1 MLASYGNDAGRRAMP
16 RPAAKLTETLTLP
29 IAVSNHF
36 ATHLTELA
44 QADALRTRRVVESA
58 QGSRLII
65 DGRQYLAFASNDY
78 LGLANDP
85 RLVDA
90 AKTAIDRYGV
100 GAGASHMV
108 SGHMAPHHELEI
120 ALAQFMDLDAALY
133 FGSGYAANL
142 GILTSLAA
150 RGDNIFAD
158 KLNHA
163 CLNDGAL
170 LSNANFHRYLH
181 GDLNKLHS
189 LLAAHA
195 NNASN
200 SGSSGAHNVVVTD
213 AVFSM
218 DGDLADLPSILK
230 LVEEFDALLVIDDA
244 HGFGVLGQTGR
255 GSLQHFGLK
264 SDRIVYMA
272 TLGKAAGGYGAFV
285 AGNPDVI
292 EWILQTAR
300 TYLFSTAT
308 PPMIAAALL
317 ESLKIIDEDQARR
330 AHLHDLIAVF
340 TASLKLKNCA
350 LKFSETAIQ
359 AIIIGEN
366 NRALFFADEL
376 KKRGIWVP
384 AIRPPTIPRGTARLR
399 VSLNAGHTE
408 ADVMQLVVALTE
420 IDALLADAGT

>member
-1 MLASYGNDAGRRAMP
+1 MSLA
-16 RPAAKLTETLTLP
+16 T
-29 IAVSNHF
+29 HF

-58 QGSRLII
+58 QGARLTV
-65 DGRQYLAFASNDY
+65 DGRDYLAFASNDY
-78 LGLANDP
+78 LGLANDE
-85 RLVDA
+85 RLMAA

-108 SGHMAPHHELEI
+108 SGHMTPHHELEL
-120 ALAQFMDLDAALY
+120 ALARFMGMDSALY

-170 LSNANFHRYLH
+170 LSNANFHRYAH
-181 GDLNKLHS
+181 GDLDKLRA
-189 LLAAHA
+189 LLASQT

-200 SGSSGAHNVVVTD
+200 GARNIVVTD

-218 DGDLADLPSILK
+218 DGDLADLPAILK
-230 LVEEFDALLVIDDA
+230 LAEEFDALLVIDDA
-244 HGFGVLGQTGR
+244 HGFGVLGESGR
-255 GSLQHFGLK
+255 GSLEHFHLK

-285 AGNPDVI
+285 AGQRDVI

-308 PPMIAAALL
+308 PPMMAAALL
-317 ESLKIIDEDQARR
+317 ESLKIIDEDQAKR
-330 AHLHDLIAVF
+330 AHLHDLIAGF
-340 TASLKLKNCA
+340 TSSLKLKNCA
-350 LKFSETAIQ
+350 LKFSATAIQ
-359 AIIIGEN
+359 PIIIGEN
-366 NRALFFADEL
+366 NHALYFADEL

-384 AIRPPTIPRGTARLR
+384 AIRPPTVPRGTARLR
-399 VSLNAGHTE
+399 VSLNAGHTQ
-408 ADVMQLVVALTE
+408 ADVMDLVVALTE
-420 IDALLADAGT
+420 IDAALLDAIK